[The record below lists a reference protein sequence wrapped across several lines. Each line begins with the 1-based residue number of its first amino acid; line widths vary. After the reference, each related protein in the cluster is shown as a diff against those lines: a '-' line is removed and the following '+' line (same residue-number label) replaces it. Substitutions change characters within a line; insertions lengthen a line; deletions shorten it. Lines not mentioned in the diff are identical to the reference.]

1 MLPLPAAGA
10 GATGDTT
17 MSSTQHQLI
26 EQCATRLRGIVE
38 ALDNI
43 HDSTQHRWSTDLDE
57 VHSSAESLLAMIK
70 DQAPPSEDQL
80 IAAGLSYPLAKEDAV
95 QLWYAGFRSE
105 VVTVLEAWEAIGHDI
120 GMNPSKGEL
129 LDSLRN
135 MAAICNAH
143 GNDMPAQ
150 SAIDQRQVI
159 ADAITGA
166 LAFGAQASQPP
177 AEDHWLRPF
186 YDIGRAEGQRTQELA
201 MLVRMLAASL
211 KRHAPESNLVARAT
225 NYLAA
230 KGLAGTPLRDPP
242 APVEQAG
249 GDERAAFEAWATHLP
264 MDRQPL
270 RPDLYMPQTQW
281 AWEAWQFRAALAQP
295 SQSQYE
301 ASFEEWLAN
310 ELEGEDGQPVPA
322 AVCDITL
329 ARRAFNHWPK
339 LEQPAKVG
347 GVRFSAG
354 VSSRLVVEAAQRL
367 YEFESTPEK
376 EAERIERLQA
386 FREQLDPLNL
396 APHAEAFNEAP
407 ADALRPEQA
416 EAEQPEVVARVVHS
430 NPVVLGQCGP
440 LNANDE
446 LMTVAQHA
454 ASVARWAE
462 MFNRVEQQRDAA
474 LARVAELKTM
484 SHNYCALLMDA
495 NAKLAELEK
504 QEPINLQH
512 MAVAAD
518 GELRWMTGRKID
530 NCELYAMPD
539 FGQAPKLYAAPVAQA
554 QHSVPEIS
562 GIGRDA
568 EHPRAV
574 VLYLRN
580 EPSEEDM
587 RAIQNF
593 LRAISADVLTQAQHS
608 MPKAWLD
615 VQAERRRQITAEG
628 WTPEHDDLY
637 CAAELPRA
645 AAAYILNGANDEA
658 PAIWPFVAKWWKP
671 RDARSNYVRASAL
684 ILAEIERLDRAC
696 ISQSPQPGATTASS

>member
-1 MLPLPAAGA
+1 MQMLPPSADGA

-43 HDSTQHRWSTDLDE
+43 HDTSPHRWSTDLDD

-150 SAIDQRQVI
+150 SAIDQRQAI

-166 LAFGAQASQPP
+166 LAFGAQASRPPP
-177 AEDHWLRPF
+177 ADHWLRPF

-201 MLVRMLAASL
+201 MLVRMLASSL

-230 KGLAGTPLRDPP
+230 KGLAGTPLRDAP
-242 APVEQAG
+242 ASVEQVG
-249 GDERAAFEAWATHLP
+249 GDERAAFERAFTVQEGIYFDDKRGEYRSMNLRAIEATDAQDLN
-264 MDRQPL
+264 L
-270 RPDLYMPQTQW
+270 RLQG
-281 AWEAWQFRAALAQP
+281 WQARAALAQP

-322 AVCDITL
+322 AVCDIAL

-339 LEQPAKVG
+339 LEHPAKVG

-568 EHPRAV
+568 EH
-574 VLYLRN
+574 
-580 EPSEEDM
+580 
-587 RAIQNF
+587 
-593 LRAISADVLTQAQHS
+593 
-608 MPKAWLD
+608 
-615 VQAERRRQITAEG
+615 
-628 WTPEHDDLY
+628 
-637 CAAELPRA
+637 
-645 AAAYILNGANDEA
+645 
-658 PAIWPFVAKWWKP
+658 
-671 RDARSNYVRASAL
+671 
-684 ILAEIERLDRAC
+684 
-696 ISQSPQPGATTASS
+696 